1 MSQENVEV
9 YRRAVAAWNAG
20 DLDAFLNS
28 VSPDWEFR
36 TTETFPD
43 FKPVYRGP
51 AGANEFWETLR
62 EPWEEFHIE
71 IVGLRSVGERVVGLL
86 KFYGRGRKSGVK
98 TTLEVAHIATVV
110 NGRIAGVRG
119 FLSHREAFEA
129 AGLSE

>member
-1 MSQENVEV
+1 MSEENVEV

-20 DLDAFLNS
+20 DLDAFLDGL
-28 VSPDWEFR
+28 SPDWEFR
-36 TTETFPD
+36 TTGAFPD
-43 FKPVYRGP
+43 FKPVYRGL
-51 AGANEFWETLR
+51 AGAAEFWDTLR

-71 IVGLRSVGERVVGLL
+71 LVGLRSVGERVVGLL
-86 KFYGRGRKSGVK
+86 KFYGRGRESGVK